1 MGKPTGVSYFT
12 ERLAIVL
19 GDVCMKAKPNTWN
32 SHNQLFKTMHL
43 AIHTLMKSHNGP
55 ISLAPDDLNLK
66 LLNFPDPPVA
76 LILGQI
82 NPVHVARQEARCRW
96 VPAVAL
102 AIMLRQGVGRH
113 CRRVRPFLDVDPDI
127 AHHVRRVESGADNL
141 ESVLQDGVEAF
152 DGGDPVE
159 DEDGVFMPG

>member
-1 MGKPTGVSYFT
+1 MQSYNRSVS
-12 ERLAIVL
+12 L
-19 GDVCMKAKPNTWN
+19 
-32 SHNQLFKTMHL
+32 H
-43 AIHTLMKSHNGP
+43 
-55 ISLAPDDLNLK
+55 PDDLDLK
-66 LLNFPDPPVA
+66 LLNFPDAPIA

-82 NPVHVARQEARCRW
+82 DRVHVARQEARCGW

-113 CRRVRPFLDVDPDI
+113 FRRVRPFLNVDPDI

-141 ESVLQDGVEAF
+141 EGVLQDGVEAF